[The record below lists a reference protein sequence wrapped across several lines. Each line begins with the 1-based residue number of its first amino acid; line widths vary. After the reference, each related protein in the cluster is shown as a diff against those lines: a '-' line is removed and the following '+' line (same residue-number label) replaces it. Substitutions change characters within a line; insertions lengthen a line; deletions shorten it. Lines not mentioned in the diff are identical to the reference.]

1 MAAATNLADVLTLP
15 HRPVK
20 VTITAN
26 QWRVYELHPGAL
38 GLVVQGIA
46 THDYGLFFFG
56 TIDTDGPDDTDV
68 SSGAGDYDLADVMQF
83 AGHAT
88 VSNRQTV
95 SIPMGRQFAA
105 STGTTRA
112 RYVAISSASAMDVLV
127 MQIGSDQ

>member
-1 MAAATNLADVLTLP
+1 MAAATDLAAVLTLP
-15 HRPVK
+15 HQPVK
-20 VTITAN
+20 VTIVPD

-38 GLVVQGIA
+38 GLVTQGTS

-68 SSGAGDYDLADVMQF
+68 SSGAGDYDLADVFQF

-105 STGTTRA
+105 ATGTTRA
-112 RYVAISSASAMDVLV
+112 RYVAISSTAAMDVLV